1 MNKAAIAIVLSL
13 VCVCVN
19 RLPAPIVE
27 EEQKPTPTAKQS
39 EAPEPKAKHST
50 KARPSD
56 AESSIKSEA
65 RPAATPKPAL
75 EGPARFAGTWSGK
88 VKQGVL
94 GHIPSSVTV
103 DPTAT
108 SVELSHNLGGTKR
121 PLTIDGNTISWK
133 TGVVG
138 EVGWTLTPNSDGQT
152 AELTMKGLLMNGS
165 TTFRRGSAATTSAS
179 QTTTPSQ
186 PRTTS
191 TTTSTEV
198 SSAAGGSMNGPRP
211 KYSQAARDAH
221 LSGTGTYLLH
231 FDTST
236 GDVTDVTVTQSSGSA
251 VLDQAA
257 IDAFRQWHAQPNGK
271 KEFPLTITFP

>member
-1 MNKAAIAIVLSL
+1 MSKPGILFVLGL
-13 VCVCVN
+13 VFVWVN
-19 RLPAPIVE
+19 RLPAPIIE
-27 EEQKPTPTAKQS
+27 EQQKPTPAPAQS
-39 EAPEPKAKHST
+39 EEPKPKARHST
-50 KARPSD
+50 KGRPLD
-56 AESSIKSEA
+56 AESSLKSET

-94 GHIPSSVTV
+94 GHVPSSVTV

-121 PLTIDGNTISWK
+121 PLTINGNTISWK

-138 EVGWTLTPNSDGQT
+138 EVRWTLTPNSDGQT
-152 AELTMKGLLMNGS
+152 AEVTMKGVLLNDS
-165 TTFRRGSAATTSAS
+165 TTFHRGSAATTSAS

-191 TTTSTEV
+191 TTGSTEV

-221 LSGTGTYLLH
+221 LSGAGTYLLH

-257 IDAFRQWHAQPNGK
+257 IDSFRQWHAQPNGK
-271 KEFPLTITFP
+271 KEFPLTISFP

>member
-1 MNKAAIAIVLSL
+1 MNKPGILFVLGL
-13 VCVCVN
+13 VFVWVN
-19 RLPAPIVE
+19 RLPAPIIE
-27 EEQKPTPTAKQS
+27 EQQKPTPAPEQS
-39 EAPEPKAKHST
+39 EAPKPKVKHST
-50 KARPSD
+50 KARISD
-56 AESSIKSEA
+56 IESSAKSET

-94 GHIPSSVTV
+94 GRIPSSVTV

-108 SVELSHNLGGTKR
+108 SVELSHNLGGNRR
-121 PLTIDGNTISWK
+121 PLAINGNTISWK

-152 AELTMKGLLMNGS
+152 AEVTMKGLLLNDS
-165 TTFRRGSAATTSAS
+165 TTFRRGSATTTSAS

-186 PRTTS
+186 PRTTP
-191 TTTSTEV
+191 TTGSTEV

-211 KYSQAARDAH
+211 KYAQAARDAH

-236 GDVTDVTVTQSSGSA
+236 GDVTNVTVTQSSGSA

-271 KEFPLTITFP
+271 KEFPLTISFP